1 MPGDY
6 RGGAGQERAGRR
18 RASQAGGQDVAK
30 AMPAV
35 SSESATAADQT
46 VEEAA
51 ATVVRLANRV
61 AGLSASYQQT
71 ARQGAGTA
79 REHAKSQHLQL
90 QRQVRE
96 VAAEKYSAAVT
107 QVNAAA
113 AAIAPGILSSAW
125 DKLDALRQPAG
136 ILDAASYVRAG
147 GIRPAGGES
156 RSLLA
161 PLLVPLLDHGNL
173 LVVAP
178 GDSSAVGGI
187 VQEVVLR
194 SLLGTGAGQLS
205 LATYDPHL
213 RGTTAP
219 FTALRQVSDELVPP
233 TLASPEELRDL
244 LDELSH
250 DVRRISEMFEGVP
263 TTLGEFRHT
272 AGQPIERYRLVV
284 LLNYPVGFDD
294 RTHGLLLT
302 LMRTG
307 PACGISFIIHHDT
320 TTVRP
325 DDVSPEDL
333 YPLAT
338 VLRVGSPSTVDGLE
352 GFHIDA
358 GLAPSLAVIEPAID
372 ELQERAKE
380 AAAPQIS
387 FNELQP
393 RPVDR
398 WQESSAE
405 RVTAIIG
412 RAGHQPV
419 EITVGDER
427 EQRHNILVSG
437 AVGQGKSNLLMVMVH
452 SWAVRYSPDELELY
466 LLDFKDGVTLFP
478 LSPQPDRVGW
488 LPQARVLGLE
498 SDRAYGAAV
507 LEHLVG
513 EFDRRSKII
522 KPFGDNIMRYRQAKP
537 DAKMPR
543 IIAVVD
549 EFQVLFEEDDELSKA
564 ALLNLERLAKKGRA
578 YGIHLVLASQTLSGI
593 TAMLSKQDGIFAQF
607 PIRLALKNSAQESR
621 AVLDQHNTEAARL
634 RYRGELIVNTDFGQ
648 SEANRRAVVAL
659 AEPSE
664 LASLRVE
671 LWRKTSNPPA
681 PAVFNGGAAG
691 DLVAALRA
699 MAPTQ
704 DDEPVA
710 LLGLP
715 VAVTPKPVGVPLS
728 AESGRHLSVIGAGD
742 SASDSDQSA
751 GAVLL
756 QSAVASLA
764 YQHKPG
770 SARFVILNLLAA
782 KSKDQAVVTRLC
794 QALTALGHQP
804 DLRTAAQLVET
815 LTELSGEISRRRE
828 GAPTTPTYL
837 AAFGMDRAPNLRIPD
852 PATFAQPIDSLHSLW
867 REGSPLSIHVL
878 GWWGNV
884 RSYNDQLG
892 MEANGTVDALA
903 LLRISS
909 QDVIDLLGPFVSWNG
924 PTNRA
929 LVRDVAEASDPTV
942 IVPFGGL
949 TDEGI
954 PDLARDRVSQ

>member
-1 MPGDY
+1 MSGDY
-6 RGGAGQERAGRR
+6 SGGAGQERAGRR
-18 RASQAGGQDVAK
+18 RVIQAGGQDLAL
-30 AMPAV
+30 ALPTSSGDPA
-35 SSESATAADQT
+35 TTDHT

-61 AGLSASYQQT
+61 TELSAAYQQT
-71 ARQGAGTA
+71 ARLGAGTA
-79 REHAKSQHLQL
+79 REHAQNHHLQL
-90 QRQVRE
+90 QRQARE
-96 VAAEKYSAAVT
+96 VAADKYSAAIT
-107 QVNAAA
+107 KVNANA
-113 AAIAPGILSSAW
+113 AAIAPGILSSEW
-125 DKLDALRQPAG
+125 DNFDALRQPAG
-136 ILDAASYVRAG
+136 ILDAASYVRCG
-147 GIRPAGGES
+147 GVRPIGCES
-156 RSLLA
+156 NSLLA

-178 GDSSAVGGI
+178 GNSTAVGGI
-187 VQEVVLR
+187 AQEVVLR

-213 RGTTAP
+213 KGTTAP
-219 FTALRQVSDELVPP
+219 FTALRQVSDELVLP
-233 TLASPEELRDL
+233 TLASPEELRNL

-250 DVRRISEMFEGVP
+250 DVRRVSEMFEGVP
-263 TTLGEFRHT
+263 TTLGEFRHD

-307 PACGISFIIHHDT
+307 PACGISFIVHHDT

-325 DDVSPEDL
+325 DDVNPADL
-333 YPLAT
+333 YPVAT
-338 VLRVGSPSTVDGLE
+338 VLRFGSPSTVDGLE
-352 GFHIDA
+352 GFHVDT

-380 AAAPQIS
+380 AAAPKIS
-387 FNELQP
+387 FTELQP
-393 RPVDR
+393 EPAEW

-437 AVGQGKSNLLMVMVH
+437 AVGQGKSNLLMVLVH

-488 LPQARVLGLE
+488 LPQARVIGLE
-498 SDRAYGAAV
+498 SDRAYGGAV
-507 LEHLVG
+507 LEHLVS
-513 EFDRRSKII
+513 EFDRRAKII
-522 KPFGDNIMRYRQAKP
+522 KPYGDNIMRYRQAKP

-543 IIAVVD
+543 IIAVID

-648 SEANRRAVVAL
+648 AEANRRTVVAL
-659 AEPSE
+659 AEPAE
-664 LASLRVE
+664 LAAFRVE

-681 PAVFNGGAAG
+681 PAVFNGGAAA
-691 DLVAALRA
+691 DLVTTLRSV
-699 MAPTQ
+699 APTP
-704 DDEPVA
+704 DGDEPVA

-728 AESGRHLSVIGAGD
+728 AESGRHLSIIGVGD

-764 YQHKPG
+764 YQHEPG
-770 SARFVILNLLAA
+770 SARFVLLNLLAA
-782 KSKDQAVVTRLC
+782 KSKDQAVVTRLSR
-794 QALTALGHQP
+794 ALTNLGHEP
-804 DLRTAAQLVET
+804 DQRTPAQLVET
-815 LTELSGEISRRRE
+815 LVELSGEISLRRE
-828 GAPTTPTYL
+828 GAPTVPTYL

-852 PATFAQPIDSLHSLW
+852 PATFAQPIDSLHALW
-867 REGSPLSIHVL
+867 REGSPLNIHVL

-909 QDVIDLLGPFVSWNG
+909 QDAIDLLGPFVLWDG
-924 PTNRA
+924 PANRA
-929 LVRDVAEASDPTV
+929 LVRDVAEAGDPTV
-942 IVPFGGL
+942 IVPFAGL

-954 PDLARDRVSQ
+954 RDLAQDRVSP